1 MTDAALWLLVALLS
15 AAFLR
20 LLVAFIREAA
30 SEPDDGR
37 GD

>member
-1 MTDAALWLLVALLS
+1 MTDLTLWCAVALLS